1 MRCFTELDT
10 ERALRDFK
18 NCVDAWYNYKG
29 CFGCRKV
36 KILRLCVGG
45 TDRGI
50 W

>member
-10 ERALRDFK
+10 ELVLRDFK
-18 NCVDAWYNYKG
+18 NCVRDLNNLKD
-29 CFGCRKV
+29 RKM
-36 KILRLCVGG
+36 KNLGRYMGG